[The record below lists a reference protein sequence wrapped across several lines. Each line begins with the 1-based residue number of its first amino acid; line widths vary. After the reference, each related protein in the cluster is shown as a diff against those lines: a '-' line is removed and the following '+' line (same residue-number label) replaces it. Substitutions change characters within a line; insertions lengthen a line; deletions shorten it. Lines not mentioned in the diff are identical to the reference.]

1 MKQYFMICRTSELI
15 TVQSFFDPV
24 VGDIG
29 GCSYNKSALVPE
41 KVYKTLKGAEG
52 WISKRKDKKNFVVL
66 PIYSY

>member
-1 MKQYFMICRTSELI
+1 MKQHFMICKTSELI
-15 TVQSFFDPV
+15 RVQSFFDPV

-52 WISKRKDKKNFVVL
+52 WLSKKREKELYIVIPF
-66 PIYSY
+66 YCF